1 MKIIEKEKRINGNKM
16 EFKYIT
22 QPGHKCGMSQPTLGS
37 WDKGKFGH
45 WIDLLFVLGLLLFR
59 KI

>member
-16 EFKYIT
+16 EFKNGIT
-22 QPGHKCGMSQPTLGS
+22 QHGHKCGMRQPTLGS

-45 WIDLLFVLGLLLFR
+45 
-59 KI
+59 